1 MKNYE
6 KFKEAV
12 SNKKQEDYDNLKK
25 EVKNVENAIEKFLQ
39 MALECTSA
47 NAEKDFFVSPM

>member
-39 MALECTSA
+39 MALEWTSA
-47 NAEKDFFVSPM
+47 NADKDFFVSPM